1 MCMESFYLARSPR
14 APEVAFDFAANHF
27 LLRGESYPEDVSA
40 FYGPLV
46 TQLKQH
52 LQTQKNAN
60 ITFNFDIIYFNS
72 STAKVLLGL
81 FDFLDTIAMQE
92 GNQVTIY
99 WQHRTEDEG
108 MIEIGEEFAEDLQHA
123 QFVLQAIES

>member
-1 MCMESFYLARSPR
+1 MHGIFYLARSPR
-14 APEVAFDFAANHF
+14 APEVAFDFAANRFCCGGILSRRCLCF
-27 LLRGESYPEDVSA
+27 LWPIGYPIKATSA
-40 FYGPLV
+40 N
-46 TQLKQH
+46 T
-52 LQTQKNAN
+52 KNAN
-60 ITFNFDIIYFNS
+60 ITFDFDLIYFNS

-92 GNQVTIY
+92 GNHVTIY
-99 WQHRTEDEG
+99 WQHRSDDEG